1 MSSLRKRLVVTFTVV
16 AVTASFMVAGIGY
29 QIVRGELLRRTESS
43 AVDDVRDT
51 MDRLT
56 LPIGTS
62 DLLWPNDA
70 SVTDDDLS
78 NLVASLSGP
87 DRQVIVEYGQEP
99 PRFSEGAQV
108 TQVDIPD
115 DLRAA
120 ARTRI
125 AYLTMTVDDQPTLVV
140 GTDVKRQTGSG
151 AVRSTGM
158 SVFVFVSMT
167 DVDRVLANLR
177 AALLQAGSLTLV
189 IALTVALLSAR
200 QVLLPVR
207 RLGEAARALGAG
219 RLDTRLPVHGR
230 DELAELTATF
240 NETAEALEQT
250 VQELSSLEAMSRRFV
265 ADVSH
270 ELRTPLTTMT
280 AVTDMLSDEAER
292 LPPDAGQAVHLVVTE
307 IERLRSLVD
316 DLIEVSRFDSGAAVL
331 RRESVDVGDE
341 LIECLEIRGWTDQV
355 TLRVPD
361 GLTYQLDPRRF
372 DVIIANLVGNALKH
386 GERPVTVTAK
396 VLPSGLEVRVRDH
409 GAGIPRE
416 DLPHVFD
423 RFFKAGANRARS
435 GGSGLGLSIAK
446 ANAELHRG
454 TITVKLADPG
464 TQFTLWI
471 PRP

>member
-29 QIVRGELLRRTESS
+29 QIVRGELLRRAESS
-43 AVDDVRDT
+43 AVEDVRDT
-51 MDRLT
+51 MNRLT
-56 LPIGTS
+56 LPVGTS
-62 DLLWPNDA
+62 DLLWPNEV
-70 SVTDDDLS
+70 SVTDDDLRD
-78 NLVASLSGP
+78 LVTSLSGP

-108 TQVDIPD
+108 TPADIPD
-115 DLRAA
+115 DVRAA

-125 AYLTMTVDDQPTLVV
+125 AYRTMEVRAQPALVV
-140 GTDVKRQTGSG
+140 GTDVKRETGSG

-167 DVDRVLANLR
+167 DVDRVLVNLR
-177 AALLQAGSLTLV
+177 AALLQAGSLTIVL
-189 IALTVALLSAR
+189 ALTVALLSAR

-240 NETAEALEQT
+240 NETAEALEKT

-292 LPPDAGQAVHLVVTE
+292 LPADAGQAVHLVVAE

-331 RRESVDVGDE
+331 RREIVDVGDE
-341 LIECLEIRGWTDQV
+341 LTECLEIRGWTDQV

-361 GLTYQLDPRRF
+361 GLTYQVDPRRF
-372 DVIIANLVGNALKH
+372 DVIVANLVGNALKH
-386 GERPVTVTAK
+386 GKRPVTVSAK

-409 GAGIPRE
+409 GPGIPRE

-423 RFFKAGANRARS
+423 RFFKTGANRARS